1 MPDADLPPDI
11 PQEPNSQDPI
21 GVKLA
26 GYEERVA
33 RLEAA
38 LERDEL
44 SHEWK
49 ARDLLIAEIRQRILM
64 RRVAVWTALFVMVFM
79 AVVLMHATHSFFW
92 GRFVVIPQAIAIAM
106 FIGPIVSITTL
117 AVVLMVGAFRRFK
130 EEDMNNVSIGSLAA
144 EATRNS
150 MSSS

>member
-1 MPDADLPPDI
+1 MPDADLPPEI
-11 PQEPNSQDPI
+11 PQEPNGQDPI
-21 GVKLA
+21 AETLA

-33 RLEAA
+33 RLEDA
-38 LERDEL
+38 LAQNEL
-44 SHEWK
+44 SHESEE
-49 ARDLLIAEIRQRILM
+49 RYLLISEIRQRILM
-64 RRVAVWTALFVMVFM
+64 RKIAVGTALIVVIFM
-79 AVVLMHATHSFFW
+79 AGVLMHATHSFFW

-130 EEDMNNVSIGSLAA
+130 EEDMNNVSVGSLAA